1 MGWQDTTIT
10 LGELARLLREE
21 RMHKDA
27 VGWPGTFNNGLDT
40 IAMRVGAELELDDAA
55 QLAFGDEACVLS

>member
-21 RMHKDA
+21 RMLPHE
-27 VGWPGTFNNGLDT
+27 VGYPGDFNNGLDT
-40 IAMRVGAELELDDAA
+40 IAMRVGAELKLDDAA